1 MGLSLHH
8 YSRSIS
14 RSVDRS
20 FTRTE
25 SVRDLSLD
33 GLRSSF
39 RDELR
44 QSIQDLVLAQCV
56 DLCGQ
61 DLASIDVKPTDLPS
75 VDLGCDSRVDLAL
88 PPRLLPQIMES
99 GEVPLHRNS
108 IPLCLLYFLV
118 YQVISEQ
125 WVVIE

>member
-1 MGLSLHH
+1 MSLLAVGVRPSLAVASSVVGGWVAVARSVNQSKSIDRSRVRSSIRLSVIRVGGRVAVGLSLHH

-44 QSIQDLVLAQCV
+44 QSIQDLVLA
-56 DLCGQ
+56 
-61 DLASIDVKPTDLPS
+61 
-75 VDLGCDSRVDLAL
+75 
-88 PPRLLPQIMES
+88 
-99 GEVPLHRNS
+99 
-108 IPLCLLYFLV
+108 
-118 YQVISEQ
+118 
-125 WVVIE
+125 